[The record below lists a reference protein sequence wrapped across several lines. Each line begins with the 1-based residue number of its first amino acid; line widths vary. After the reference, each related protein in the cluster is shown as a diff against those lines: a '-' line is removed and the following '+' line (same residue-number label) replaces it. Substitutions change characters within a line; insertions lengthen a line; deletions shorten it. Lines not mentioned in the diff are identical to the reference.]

1 MILNLRTDFLDC
13 VAIICPDGNDKNQL
27 ITSFFTP
34 QSIFVRQE
42 TSVMFI
48 EISCTVAKV
57 LVVKKV
63 AKVLVVKVLF
73 FGGGKLDFEEKHSF
87 ANTFIYGKVES
98 FYLSN

>member
-42 TSVMFI
+42 TFVMFI
-48 EISCTVAKV
+48 EISCT
-57 LVVKKV
+57 V